1 LRDFVIQILKPVLYN
16 ILTHDQDMAKN
27 LPPLPLLTQL
37 KNYLQTRWQLF
48 KYEAIDTGTSLAAAI
63 VVDVL
68 IVCLLSVTV
77 LFFSIALVAVA
88 AKMLHSWWAGSL
100 VVAGLYVL
108 AGMLVPVLRK
118 PIQNHFIHYF
128 IRKIHTHQ
136 QIRPTGQNP
145 EKPME
150 NNDTSKHS
158 PQAATKPAAPVKFW
172 SKAYFRELG
181 KVIVATFSGFI
192 NDNGLKLSAALAYY
206 TVFSLAPLLILV
218 ISIASIV
225 FKQDALNN
233 TLYPQIKGYIGA
245 EAAAQVQ
252 NMVKSLQFSG
262 KTGFALIS
270 GIVVLLLGASSI
282 FVEIQDSLNMI
293 WRVKAK
299 PKRGWLKLL
308 QNRFLSFSLILS
320 LGFLLMTSLVINFA
334 VNALSEKLAHFIPG
348 VTHLFL
354 EGVNVVVTLIVIATL
369 FGIIFKFLPDVK
381 IKWRDVRSGAIFT
394 AIFFVIGQLLIGL
407 YLTYSAQG
415 SAYGAAGSLIV
426 ILVWIYY
433 TSCILYIGAEFT
445 QVYAEARGS
454 VIEPAEFAV
463 HVQQTEVEHEVSE
476 LPPQNPHLQNNLKR
490 K

>member
-1 LRDFVIQILKPVLYN
+1 
-16 ILTHDQDMAKN
+16 M
-27 LPPLPLLTQL
+27 
-37 KNYLQTRWQLF
+37 
-48 KYEAIDTGTSLAAAI
+48 ETSNK
-63 VVDVL
+63 
-68 IVCLLSVTV
+68 T
-77 LFFSIALVAVA
+77 
-88 AKMLHSWWAGSL
+88 
-100 VVAGLYVL
+100 
-108 AGMLVPVLRK
+108 
-118 PIQNHFIHYF
+118 
-128 IRKIHTHQ
+128 T
-136 QIRPTGQNP
+136 
-145 EKPME
+145 
-150 NNDTSKHS
+150 
-158 PQAATKPAAPVKFW
+158 APKSW
-172 SKAYFRELG
+172 SKAYFKELG
-181 KVIVATFSGFI
+181 KVIVATFTGFI

-252 NMVKSLQFSG
+252 SMVKSLQFSG

-282 FVEIQDSLNMI
+282 FVEIQDSLNII

-299 PKRGWLKLL
+299 PKKGWLKLL
-308 QNRFLSFSLILS
+308 QNRFLSFSSILS
-320 LGFLLMTSLVINFA
+320 LGFLLMASLVVNFLI
-334 VNALSEKLAHFIPG
+334 NALSEKLAHFIPG

-354 EGVNVVVTLIVIATL
+354 NGLNLVVTLIVIAVL

-394 AIFFVIGQLLIGL
+394 ALFFVIGQLLIGL

-415 SAYGAAGSLIV
+415 SAYGTAGSLIV

-433 TSCILYIGAEFT
+433 TSTILYIGAEFT

-454 VIEPAEFAV
+454 EIEPAEFAV
-463 HVQQTEVEHEVSE
+463 HVQQTEVEHEVST
-476 LPPQNPHLQNNLKR
+476 LPPQNPHLKGNLERQSK
-490 K
+490 